1 MKKLFLALVLFIFLF
16 GVARYFFPNHP
27 TSNNLQSGD
36 FFGENRHLLNP
47 PDSVMASAGAHYQ
60 ISAIGEFFLGKHY
73 RSVWTMPVK
82 AEVFH
87 MDKIGGGLRMEKLGG
102 GMQTTSLTLTDTA
115 GHKWALRSLDK
126 DPISVLSPFWR
137 RTFVGSFVRD
147 QVSATNPYAALV
159 VAPLAEAIGVFHPSP
174 KLVFVLPS
182 DKDFRQHSHLFSNR
196 LFLIEEKYTSKAS
209 LTKKFGPAKDLVDTE
224 VVLQRRYKDTHH
236 KIDQWAFA
244 RARLLDLLLSDWD
257 RHEGQWDWA
266 EYKQGTETWYK
277 PIPKDRDQALCWY
290 DDGVLPWL
298 ATRKFAARKF
308 ESFHPTFKD
317 VYGLTINASFL
328 DARALSEVSLADFRR
343 IAREIQMALT
353 DSVLQDAVRR
363 LPPTVYNLVG
373 QQTYDILRSRRQQ
386 LAKAADQYYHILAK
400 EVIVAGSDGA
410 ERFLV
415 QRLAQGKTVVEVYKI
430 NENGVNIGRNYSRT
444 FFANETSQIHLHGL
458 DGNDVF
464 DIKGDVLVGST
475 VYVYGGKGK
484 DQVLDKSSVQGWR
497 KKTIVID
504 AKENI
509 QIQKSPET
517 EVQLKKD
524 KVISLVRFRDK

>member
-27 TSNNLQSGD
+27 ASSTLQSGD

-47 PDSVMASAGAHYQ
+47 PDSVTASAGAHYQ
-60 ISAIGEFFLGKHY
+60 ISKLGEFFLGKHY
-73 RSVWTMPVK
+73 RAVWATPVK

-87 MDKIGGGLRMEKLGG
+87 MDKIAGGLRMEKLGG

-137 RTFVGSFVRD
+137 KTFVGSFVRD

-196 LFLIEEKYTSKAS
+196 LFLIEEKFTSKAS
-209 LTKKFGPAKDLVDTE
+209 LTKKFGAAKDLVGTE
-224 VVLQRRYKDTHH
+224 VVLQRRFQSTHH
-236 KIDQWAFA
+236 KIDQWAFV

-290 DDGVLPWL
+290 DDGVLPWI

-308 ESFHPTFKD
+308 ESFHPTFRD

-343 IAREIQMALT
+343 IAREIQADLS
-353 DSVLQDAVRR
+353 DSVLQQAVKQF
-363 LPPTVYNLVG
+363 PPAIYELVG
-373 QQTYDILRSRRQQ
+373 QQTLDILKSRRQQ
-386 LAKAADQYYHILAK
+386 LPRAADEYYHILAK
-400 EVIVAGSDGA
+400 EVIVAGSDEP

-415 QRLAQGKTVVEVYKI
+415 QRLSQGRTVVEVFRV
-430 NENGVNIGRNYSRT
+430 NENGANVSRNYSRT
-444 FFANETSQIHLHGL
+444 FFANETSKIHLHGL
-458 DGNDVF
+458 DGDDFF

-475 VYVYGGKGK
+475 IYMYGGKGN
-484 DQVLDKSSVQGWR
+484 DQVIDKSSVQGWR
-497 KKTIVID
+497 KKSVVID
-504 AKENI
+504 ANGGVK
-509 QIQKSPET
+509 IQKSAET
-517 EVQLKKD
+517 DVQLQKNQ
-524 KVISLVRFRDK
+524 VTSLVRFRDK